1 MMIIDEISFCKQVT
15 LEVLDKQLRHLKCEP
30 KKVYGGVHIICIGD
44 FHQLVPG
51 LNMKDAIY
59 SKFCI
64 HWHQL
69 INTVVFLRTDHRFIE
84 DPKYGE
90 LVERFC
96 NGTVTKEDIAL
107 INSRLINDHKGNEG
121 VIDLPNDVT
130 SDMFY
135 ACETNAERNSIT
147 TSIFRDYINLTHPKE
162 KSEVDLREVP
172 DNVVIIESAIFDKNN
187 ERCSVSFEFKVYNK
201 CGDADVVTDRNK
213 YVDPSLKLFWCSID
227 DNK

>member
-1 MMIIDEISFCKQVT
+1 
-15 LEVLDKQLRHLKCEP
+15 
-30 KKVYGGVHIICIGD
+30 
-44 FHQLVPG
+44 
-51 LNMKDAIY
+51 MKDAIY

-130 SDMFY
+130 SDMY
-135 ACETNAERNSIT
+135 CACETDAERNSIT

-187 ERCSVSFEFKVYNK
+187 ERCSVSFESKVYNK
-201 CGDADVVTDRNK
+201 CGDADVMTDRNK
-213 YVDPSLKLFWCSID
+213 HVDPSLKFFLVFH
-227 DNK
+227 